1 MTAPTAAD
9 KELFFGSRPIE
20 DGLMQA
26 ELSVPGMK
34 CAGCISKI
42 EKGLSTLPGVVSA
55 RVNLSTKRVSVVWNK
70 SDHEPPL
77 IDALNGLGFDAHL
90 SSAQERSEDNELRRL
105 IRSLA
110 VAGFGAG
117 NIMML
122 SVGVWAGAGEEA
134 RALFHWLSAAI
145 ALPVLMFSGR
155 VFFAS
160 AWTALRARSTNM
172 DVPISVGVFLTFALS
187 LYDTAT
193 GRPHA
198 YFDAATSLLFFLL
211 IGRTLDHVMRARAHS
226 AISALQKLAP
236 GGATVLHK
244 DGSTEYLSIDD
255 IEPGMLLRVAAGSRF
270 PVDAVVVDGD
280 SDIDVSVIN
289 GESSPQHVKA
299 GDPVAGGS
307 LNTTAPIT
315 ARATASEKQSF
326 LADMIR
332 MMENAEGARH
342 QYRRIADRI
351 SDLYTPV
358 VHLGAL
364 IAFCSWLA
372 FAGDLHRAVAVAV
385 SVLIITCPCA
395 LGLAVPMVQVMAAKR
410 LFRAG
415 VMIKDGAALE
425 RLADVDTIVFD
436 KTGTLTT
443 GMPRLANENDA
454 GMRALN
460 VAGAIASYSTH
471 PYSRALAQASRLS
484 PHIRLEAN
492 QVAETPG
499 NGLEAE
505 IDGVTYRLGRPDWAV
520 TLPAKQD
527 ADEKSCV
534 VFSKNGE
541 LVARYHF
548 EDDARP
554 SARTVIQK
562 LNQCDFYVLMLSG
575 DREPAVSSFASRV
588 GVSSWQAN
596 LRPAEKVKQITEL
609 TASGRKLLMVG
620 DGVNDAPA
628 LAAAYASM
636 APGSATDIG
645 RNSANFVYLNDDL
658 NNIPLTIETAR
669 RAKTLMRQN
678 IAFAILYNAIAVPIA
693 FLGLVTPLIAALAMS
708 ASSLVVVLNSFRFGG
723 DTQRITNLK
732 KRRDLTKSLLA
743 QTQAQTQ

>member
-1 MTAPTAAD
+1 MSYANATSD
-9 KELFFGSRPIE
+9 ELILASRLLKN
-20 DGLMQA
+20 GQMQS

-34 CAGCISKI
+34 CAGCINKI

-70 SDHEPPL
+70 SDHTPPL
-77 IDALNGLGFDAHL
+77 IDALNGLGFAAHL
-90 SSAQERSEDNELRRL
+90 SSVQGRTEDNELRRL
-105 IRSLA
+105 IRALA

-145 ALPVLMFSGR
+145 ALPVLIFSGR
-155 VFFAS
+155 IFFSS

-172 DVPISVGVFLTFALS
+172 DVPISVGILLTFALS
-187 LYDTAT
+187 LYDTAA
-193 GRPHA
+193 GCPHA

-211 IGRTLDHVMRARAHS
+211 IGRTLDHVMRARAHN
-226 AISALQKLAP
+226 AISALQNLAP
-236 GGATVLHK
+236 RGATVVHA
-244 DGSTEYLSIDD
+244 DGSTEYRSIDN
-255 IEPGMLLRVAAGSRF
+255 IKPGMLLRIAAGGRF
-270 PVDAVVVDGD
+270 PVDAVIVDGRT
-280 SDIDVSVIN
+280 DIDVSVTN
-289 GESSPQHVKA
+289 GESSLQIVKA
-299 GDPVAGGS
+299 GDSVVAGALSMTGS
-307 LNTTAPIT
+307 IT
-315 ARATASEKQSF
+315 ARATASEKDSF

-364 IAFCSWLA
+364 IAFFSWLML
-372 FAGDLHRAVAVAV
+372 AGDLHRAVAVAV

-395 LGLAVPMVQVMAAKR
+395 LGLAVPMVQVMAAKK

-443 GMPRLANENDA
+443 GTPRLSHENDV
-454 GMRALN
+454 GLHALN
-460 VAGAIASYSTH
+460 VAGAMASYSTH
-471 PYSRALAQASRLS
+471 PYSRALAQASGLS
-484 PHIRLEAN
+484 TSIRLEAN
-492 QVAETPG
+492 HVAEYPG
-499 NGLEAE
+499 DGLEAE
-505 IDGVTYRLGRPDWAV
+505 ILGVKYRLGRLDWAAS
-520 TLPAKQD
+520 LPTTKH
-527 ADEKSCV
+527 ADETSCV
-534 VFSKNGE
+534 ALSRNGE
-541 LVARYHF
+541 LVAIYDF

-554 SARTVIQK
+554 SAGAVIKK
-562 LNQCDFYVLMLSG
+562 LEQCDFNILMLSG
-575 DREPAVSSFASRV
+575 DREYAVSSFASRV
-588 GVSSWQAN
+588 GVSSWEAN
-596 LRPAEKVKQITEL
+596 LRPAEKVKRITEM
-609 TASGRKLLMVG
+609 TASGRKILMVG

-645 RNSANFVYLNDDL
+645 RNSANFVFLNDDL
-658 NNIPLTIETAR
+658 NSIPLTIETAR

-723 DTQRITNLK
+723 DTQSKTNVK
-732 KRRDLTKSLLA
+732 KGRDLTKSLLA
-743 QTQAQTQ
+743 QTQMQTQ

>member
-1 MTAPTAAD
+1 MSYANPTSDEFILA
-9 KELFFGSRPIE
+9 SRPLKN
-20 DGLMQA
+20 GQMQS

-42 EKGLSTLPGVVSA
+42 EKGLSTLPGVVNA
-55 RVNLSTKRVSVVWNK
+55 RVNLSTKRVRVAWDK
-70 SDHEPPL
+70 SYDAPPV
-77 IDALNGLGFDAHL
+77 IEALKKLGFDAHL
-90 SSAQERSEDNELRRL
+90 SAAQEYTEDSELRRL
-105 IRSLA
+105 IRALA

-134 RALFHWLSAAI
+134 RVLFHWLSAAI
-145 ALPVLMFSGR
+145 AFPVLVFSGR
-155 VFFAS
+155 VFFTS

-172 DVPISVGVFLTFALS
+172 DVPISVGVLLTFALS

-193 GRPHA
+193 GRPHV

-236 GGATVLHK
+236 VGATVVHK
-244 DGSTEYLSIDD
+244 DGSTEYLSIDN

-270 PVDAVVVDGD
+270 PVDAVVVDGN

-289 GESSPQHVKA
+289 GESSPQLVKA
-299 GDPVAGGS
+299 GDPVAAGA

-315 ARATASEKQSF
+315 ARATASEKESF

-342 QYRRIADRI
+342 QYRQIADRI

-364 IAFCSWLA
+364 TAFCSWIII
-372 FAGDLHRAVAVAV
+372 AGDLHRAVAVAV

-425 RLADVDTIVFD
+425 RLADADTIVFD

-443 GMPRLANENDA
+443 GTPRLSNENDA
-454 GMRALN
+454 GLRALN
-460 VAGAIASYSTH
+460 VASAIASYSAH
-471 PYSRALAQASRLS
+471 PYSRALAQASGLS
-484 PHIRLEAN
+484 PPIRLEAS

-505 IDGVTYRLGRPDWAV
+505 IDGVTYRLGRPDWAAS
-520 TLPAKQD
+520 LPAKQD
-527 ADEKSCV
+527 ADENSCV
-534 VFSKNGE
+534 VLSKNGV

-554 SARTVIQK
+554 SAGAVIQK
-562 LNQCDFYVLMLSG
+562 LKLCDFNILMLSG
-575 DREPAVSSFASRV
+575 DREYAVSSFASRV
-588 GVSSWQAN
+588 GVSSWEAN
-596 LRPAEKVKQITEL
+596 LRPAEKVKRITEL

-645 RNSANFVYLNDDL
+645 RNSANFVFLNDDL
-658 NNIPLTIETAR
+658 NNIPLTIQTAR
-669 RAKTLMRQN
+669 RAKTLLRQN

-708 ASSLVVVLNSFRFGG
+708 ASSLVVVLNSFRFRGE
-723 DTQRITNLK
+723 TQTKGNAK
-732 KRRDLTKSLLA
+732 KGRGVTKNLLA